1 MNLFNKKRHEPVRL
15 EPTHKKLGF
24 TEQCMEFW
32 LTNQNIIG
40 LFVVIICISILL
52 IMIGYAA
59 GTGHLH
65 MFSTEANRY
74 EHMNQIIL
82 CYGGMLH
89 G

>member
-15 EPTHKKLGF
+15 EPTHKKPGL

-59 GTGHLH
+59 GTGHIH

-82 CYGGMLH
+82 FYGGGLL
-89 G
+89 